1 MTKLEIMQLS
11 QSLSNLYTGLE
22 TDLIANI
29 AEYLADGNLDSPTAQ
44 WKIQM
49 LARLGALDKAN
60 IKTIAEYAGIAPD
73 MLTEALETAALNG
86 ISELEPGFQS
96 LVRDGIVNGTE
107 VPIEKTMAKAVT
119 SYRRQALKSLN
130 LVNTVMRY
138 KAKSTAQKVI
148 NDTAE
153 LAEKQ
158 SFIDMLNKA
167 AGKAVTGIESRQAA
181 MRQCIKEMSEKGI
194 PAFVDKL
201 GREWSP
207 EAYINMDIRTTVAN
221 TAQQAQFDR
230 MDDYGLDLIE
240 VSSHAG
246 ARPKCAED
254 QGKIFNRKNKDGYTT
269 DLHGR
274 KVRYYSWKRSSYGE
288 PDGILGINC
297 GHHIYPFIPGL
308 SYQTYFPYDEYENQ
322 QEYKKIQNQR
332 ELERRVRKSKRECM
346 AFETAGD
353 TEGLQKAQV
362 TLKNRQKALK
372 QYCADNGLRYKP
384 DRTAVVNYRKSV
396 AGFTPTDKK
405 SKIAEIKAKAVDK
418 SGRSGIIREETN
430 QAVYKKFSTGEE
442 VNKFFYYDSDNHSI
456 LAKKKSQYSQW
467 VKNLSDETKDVI
479 DNYSTD
485 GYDDIN
491 RYWRKI
497 GGWESINKDKVL
509 YQTEKLDNAIASFEL
524 KDNLKVYRGVDL
536 GTIANM
542 FPDAEELTDLRGKIY
557 SDKAFSST
565 SPISDVAKR
574 FVEQNGQDGIMLEL
588 DIPSGAGKGAYLDAL
603 SAFGESIVGSA
614 QAEYEFLLKR
624 GAKFEI
630 YDIDETNSFPILK
643 GRWLE

>member
-11 QSLSNLYTGLE
+11 QSLSDLYTGLE

-29 AEYLADGNLDSPTAQ
+29 AEYLAEGNLDSPTAQ

-49 LARLGALDKAN
+49 LAKLGALDKAN

-86 ISELEPGFQS
+86 ISELEPGFQN

-119 SYRRQALKSLN
+119 SYRRQAQKSLN

-138 KAKSTAQKVI
+138 KAKSIAQKVI

-158 SFIDMLNKA
+158 SFINMLNKA

-230 MDDYGLDLIE
+230 MDDYGIDLIE

-274 KVRYYSWKRSSYGE
+274 KVRYYSWERSSYGE

-297 GHHIYPFIPGL
+297 GHQTYPYTAGTSI
-308 SYQTYFPYDEYENQ
+308 QRYFPYDKKENDKAYRLTQ
-322 QEYKKIQNQR
+322 HQR

-418 SGRSGIIREETN
+418 SGGSGIIKMESDNVALEN
-430 QAVYKKFSTGEE
+430 QRYGRNKNTV
-442 VNKFFYYDSDNHSI
+442 VNKTYIESGEYRRKFDNATDNKKVNKTLYDCAKKALKHRSGTVYEDMYWIDSDTSKIIADEVTGNHERKIKYSSKT
-456 LAKKKSQYSQW
+456 KKTVDSYEKERLITIHTHPSSMPPSVGDFNSCNRNSYKLGIIACHNGKVFAYTSKEYINENLYNMYINSFISDGFSEYESQLKALDELM
-467 VKNLSDETKDVI
+467 KNH
-479 DNYSTD
+479 
-485 GYDDIN
+485 DIN
-491 RYWRKI
+491 YWEVK
-497 GGWESINKDKVL
+497 
-509 YQTEKLDNAIASFEL
+509 
-524 KDNLKVYRGVDL
+524 
-536 GTIANM
+536 
-542 FPDAEELTDLRGKIY
+542 
-557 SDKAFSST
+557 
-565 SPISDVAKR
+565 
-574 FVEQNGQDGIMLEL
+574 
-588 DIPSGAGKGAYLDAL
+588 
-603 SAFGESIVGSA
+603 
-614 QAEYEFLLKR
+614 
-624 GAKFEI
+624 
-630 YDIDETNSFPILK
+630 
-643 GRWLE
+643 

>member
-11 QSLSNLYTGLE
+11 QSLSDLYTGLE

-29 AEYLADGNLDSPTAQ
+29 AEYLAEGNTDSPTAQ

-86 ISELEPGFQS
+86 ISELEPGFQN

-119 SYRRQALKSLN
+119 SYRRQAQKSLN
-130 LVNTVMRY
+130 LVNTVMLY

-246 ARPKCAED
+246 ARPKCAKD

-269 DLHGR
+269 DLHGK
-274 KVRYYSWKRSSYGE
+274 KVRYYSWERSSYGE

-297 GHHIYPFIPGL
+297 GHQTYPYTAGTSI
-308 SYQTYFPYDEYENQ
+308 QRYFPYDKKENDKAYRLTQ
-322 QEYKKIQNQR
+322 HQR

-418 SGRSGIIREETN
+418 SGGSGIIKE
-430 QAVYKKFSTGEE
+430 S
-442 VNKFFYYDSDNHSI
+442 
-456 LAKKKSQYSQW
+456 AKKPI
-467 VKNLSDETKDVI
+467 T
-479 DNYSTD
+479 
-485 GYDDIN
+485 
-491 RYWRKI
+491 
-497 GGWESINKDKVL
+497 
-509 YQTEKLDNAIASFEL
+509 
-524 KDNLKVYRGVDL
+524 
-536 GTIANM
+536 
-542 FPDAEELTDLRGKIY
+542 
-557 SDKAFSST
+557 
-565 SPISDVAKR
+565 PISDKTIEKVPEVKISGYTEKQCT
-574 FVEQNGQDGIMLEL
+574 FIQNQHKE
-588 DIPSGAGKGAYLDAL
+588 
-603 SAFGESIVGSA
+603 
-614 QAEYEFLLKR
+614 LLKYSR
-624 GAKFEI
+624 DNNENKEVAFVFDGSLTDRKEFKGSDDRLDFGSSLYGKDLFVMHNHPRNSSYSITDLIFFRNSTNVKTLTIIKNSGNVEYITKTLEFDCDKFKLE
-630 YDIDETNSFPILK
+630 YDRLYKKIVITGSDTEKDKFVRTFLNKTKSGVIWN
-643 GRWLE
+643 GRK

>member
-11 QSLSNLYTGLE
+11 QSLSDLYTGLE

-29 AEYLADGNLDSPTAQ
+29 AEYLAEGNLDSPTAQ

-86 ISELEPGFQS
+86 ISELEPGFQN

-107 VPIEKTMAKAVT
+107 VPIEKTMAKAVI
-119 SYRRQALKSLN
+119 SYRRQAQKSLN

-138 KAKSTAQKVI
+138 KAKSIAQKVI

-269 DLHGR
+269 DLHGK

-418 SGRSGIIREETN
+418 SGGSGIIKEETN

-442 VNKFFYYDSDNHSI
+442 VNEYFGGSGGI
-456 LAKKKSQYSQW
+456 LEKRKSPEKQW
-467 VKNLSDETKDVI
+467 INALTKDETKAVA
-479 DNYSTD
+479 YYCAD
-485 GYDDIN
+485 GYGN
-491 RYWRKI
+491 LNTYLR
-497 GGWESINKDKVL
+497 
-509 YQTEKLDNAIASFEL
+509 QTPGAEYIDPSAMKAFANDLDSAISKFEL
-524 KDNLKVYRGVDL
+524 KDNITVYRGIDDNALAELDL
-536 GTIANM
+536 NNIVGS
-542 FPDAEELTDLRGKIY
+542 IY
-557 SDKAFSST
+557 EDKGYMST
-565 SPISDVAKR
+565 SPIHA
-574 FVEQNGQDGIMLEL
+574 
-588 DIPSGAGKGAYLDAL
+588 DIVDRKDALMEIQVSAGKGKGAYVNSL
-603 SAFGESIVGSA
+603 SGYKDE
-614 QAEYEFLLKR
+614 EYEFLLKR
-624 GAKFEI
+624 GTNCEI
-630 YDIDETNSFPILK
+630 LSVDLSGEKPIIK
-643 GRWLE
+643 MRVIE

>member
-11 QSLSNLYTGLE
+11 QSLSDLYTGLE

-29 AEYLADGNLDSPTAQ
+29 AEYLAEGNLDSPTAQ

-49 LARLGALDKAN
+49 LAKLGALDKAN

-86 ISELEPGFQS
+86 ISELEPGFQN
-96 LVRDGIVNGTE
+96 LVTDGIVNGTE

-119 SYRRQALKSLN
+119 SYRRQAQKSLN
-130 LVNTVMRY
+130 LVNTVMLY
-138 KAKSTAQKVI
+138 KAKSTAQKII

-274 KVRYYSWKRSSYGE
+274 KVRYYSWERSSYGE

-332 ELERRVRKSKRECM
+332 ELERRVRKSKRECI
-346 AFETAGD
+346 ALETAGD

-372 QYCADNGLRYKP
+372 QYCADNNLRYKP

-418 SGRSGIIREETN
+418 SGGSGIIGVGEDEMYRKKDI
-430 QAVYKKFSTGEE
+430 YKIEPMPKKQFRR
-442 VNKFFYYDSDNHSI
+442 I
-456 LAKKKSQYSQW
+456 KKSFEAKGGIIQCNAETDLYLES
-467 VKNLSDETKDVI
+467 KNAEAITYNETTILLKQ
-479 DNYSTD
+479 NP
-485 GYDDIN
+485 G
-491 RYWRKI
+491 R
-497 GGWESINKDKVL
+497 
-509 YQTEKLDNAIASFEL
+509 ASVF
-524 KDNLKVYRGVDL
+524 
-536 GTIANM
+536 
-542 FPDAEELTDLRGKIY
+542 EELIHTAQYKSGKNDGSY
-557 SDKAFSST
+557 
-565 SPISDVAKR
+565 ISRLKC
-574 FVEQNGQDGIMLEL
+574 EI
-588 DIPSGAGKGAYLDAL
+588 
-603 SAFGESIVGSA
+603 SA
-614 QAEYEFLLKR
+614 QKKLIKNARAYKLTKNEILQTKSALQAYENELNEYIKNG
-624 GAKFEI
+624 GA
-630 YDIDETNSFPILK
+630 
-643 GRWLE
+643 

>member
-11 QSLSNLYTGLE
+11 QSLSDLYTGLE

-29 AEYLADGNLDSPTAQ
+29 AEYLAEGNLDSPTAQ

-86 ISELEPGFQS
+86 ISELEPGFQN

-119 SYRRQALKSLN
+119 SYRRQAQKSLN
-130 LVNTVMRY
+130 LVNTVMLY
-138 KAKSTAQKVI
+138 KAKSTTQKII

-207 EAYINMDIRTTVAN
+207 EAYINMNIRTTVAN

-269 DLHGR
+269 DLHGK
-274 KVRYYSWKRSSYGE
+274 KVRYYSWERSSYGE

-418 SGRSGIIREETN
+418 SGGSGIIKMGKTKGKVYTQTPPDFSKYKIEEDLKGVEEIKKNIINTFSLN
-430 QAVYKKFSTGEE
+430 ENDVNLDGIRNVNVLKPFIKQLETIQKQTGFKFPKINAVDMIDGDSCCIAGYKPME
-442 VNKFFYYDSDNHSI
+442 NRFYISSRYFNSKEALLDTLKDWSANGILPKQGKSIRYLAEHESAHMRIPDDLIKADEARLIKSERKKTSVLGVYDADI
-456 LAKKKSQYSQW
+456 YEFYADCLAIYRM
-467 VKNLSDETKDVI
+467 NPNIT
-479 DNYSTD
+479 
-485 GYDDIN
+485 
-491 RYWRKI
+491 
-497 GGWESINKDKVL
+497 DKVVL
-509 YQTEKLDNAIASFEL
+509 AAIEYL
-524 KDNLKVYRGVDL
+524 K
-536 GTIANM
+536 
-542 FPDAEELTDLRGKIY
+542 
-557 SDKAFSST
+557 
-565 SPISDVAKR
+565 
-574 FVEQNGQDGIMLEL
+574 
-588 DIPSGAGKGAYLDAL
+588 KGM
-603 SAFGESIVGSA
+603 
-614 QAEYEFLLKR
+614 
-624 GAKFEI
+624 
-630 YDIDETNSFPILK
+630 IL
-643 GRWLE
+643 